1 MTPEQRIQHEIMRAA
16 MARGYEVVR
25 LNLFQPG
32 GSITLTTVI
41 VAWLNAICTGP
52 AAGLRWAVGTWVLH
66 VPLPEPSRGVPDLM
80 LVRPDLPPM
89 LVEVKTDTGR
99 LSPEQRGWHARYGKC
114 SVVCRSVADATVAM
128 NAWEAMYG
136 STTG

>member
-32 GSITLTTVI
+32 GSVRLS
-41 VAWLNAICTGP
+41 VAEATAHRRLGIDWTA
-52 AAGLRWAVGTWVLH
+52 GTWVLH

-99 LSPEQRGWHARYGKC
+99 LSPEQRGWHARYGRC